1 MESISLLNRFFEKKQ
16 YAGFIEYFESLP
28 QEILNIENNEV
39 LKKQVAISYFKNK
52 DFNKTFNHIESMEK
66 KTLDED
72 YLLCELYA
80 ECLLQ
85 NNNLERS
92 YNYYNKALSLNPNL
106 KSARIKCFVLGQRIG
121 YKFNSDELD
130 WCIKS
135 AYKSKT
141 MSWLRDLGHI
151 SYANRVFDKA
161 NLCFSC
167 IVGLGGKLTYI
178 DNVSYT
184 TQGDITSQNSN
195 AELVNSSS
203 DELFIRQIKTI
214 KGSKKLVVTFAP
226 GNKYALR
233 SYPFGCTVL
242 SVVDLTNSYYLYS
255 CDRLAEYIKNLVISK
270 GYSEISLVG
279 GSKGGTGAMLVYN
292 ILSKVI
298 DIKIKCTV
306 FSPQIKLF
314 PFNDNLKI
322 PSYHQLATIYSI
334 NPMARYIISKVQLPN
349 ELVVR
354 DGDEVIVFYGNN
366 YTMDKIEAKNLS
378 ENSGVQIFEL
388 EYSAHSTTIPLTI
401 PDGKTKEDLRES
413 YKDLNT
419 INDVDFQYLGGGK
432 TIDIIDEIWNIY
444 SNHEMRLRN
453 FI

>member
-1 MESISLLNRFFEKKQ
+1 MESVNLLNELFEKKQ
-16 YAGFIEYFESLP
+16 YVKFIEKFESYSK
-28 QEILNIENNEV
+28 ESIDIENNED
-39 LKKQVAISYFKNK
+39 LKKQAAISYFKNK
-52 DFNKTFNHIESMEK
+52 EFGKTLSYIESIK
-66 KTLDED
+66 NKTLDGD

-85 NNNLERS
+85 DHKLDQS
-92 YNYYNKALSLNPNL
+92 YSYYNKALSINPKL
-106 KSARIKCFVLGQRIG
+106 RSARVKYFVLGQRMG
-121 YKFNSDELD
+121 YRFDEQELN
-130 WCIKS
+130 WCIES

-141 MSWLRDLGHI
+141 MSWLRELGHI
-151 SYANRVFDKA
+151 SYTNRIFDKA
-161 NLCFSC
+161 NLCFSS

-178 DNVSYT
+178 DNISYT
-184 TQGDITSQNSN
+184 TQGDITSRNSN
-195 AELVNSSS
+195 AELVDSSS
-203 DELFIRQIKTI
+203 DELFMRQIKTV
-214 KGSKKLVVTFAP
+214 KDSKKLVVTFAP
-226 GNKYALR
+226 GNKYVLR
-233 SYPFGCTVL
+233 SYAFGCTVL
-242 SVVDLTNSYYLYS
+242 SVADLTNSYYLYS
-255 CDRLAEYIKNLVISK
+255 CNRLAEYIKNLVINK
-270 GYSEISLVG
+270 GYSEIALVG

-334 NPMARYIISKVQLPN
+334 NPMARYIISKIQLPN
-349 ELVVR
+349 ELVAR
-354 DGDEVIVFYGNN
+354 EGDEVTVFYGNN
-366 YTMDKIEAKNLS
+366 YTMDRIEAENLKES
-378 ENSGVQIFEL
+378 SGVRKIEL

-401 PDGKTKEDLRES
+401 PDGKTIEDLRES
-413 YKDLNT
+413 YKDLHT

-444 SNHEMRLRN
+444 SDHKMRLRN